1 MGQLIVRARLEVVKA
16 RTARFVHPGVM
27 NFTLCE
33 GVSGRL
39 VVPGLV
45 SDVQG

>member
-1 MGQLIVRARLEVVKA
+1 MGQLIVRARLEAVKA
-16 RTARFVHPGVM
+16 RIGRFAHPGVM

-33 GVSGRL
+33 GISAAP

-45 SDVQG
+45 SGVRG